1 MANLTDKQLA
11 ELGTHIHAMMRNLI
25 FLEHFCD
32 DDQLDDATEELNS
45 LSLNLA
51 AIQELIEDSVEDVE

>member
-11 ELGTHIHAMMRNLI
+11 ELGTHIHAMIRNLI

-32 DDQLDDATEELNS
+32 DDQLEDAAEELNS
-45 LSLNLA
+45 LSLNFS
-51 AIQELIEDSVEDVE
+51 AIQEMIDGAAEGEE